1 LPVEGTV
8 QPPDVNV
15 FSAFAAK
22 PLMWVSFRMSTGIL
36 EAGADGAVGAA
47 RAVDDAGAL
56 AVDDAAGAAVLH
68 HDDREIE
75 ISREAVQ
82 QRRQSGQTAPRSSDN
97 HHRVR
102 HYLTFRKIFS
112 GGAICW

>member
-1 LPVEGTV
+1 MPVEGTV

-56 AVDDAAGAAVLH
+56 AVDDAAGAAVLDAAAEGAI
-68 HDDREIE
+68 DDRLADGEE
-75 ISREAVQ
+75 CVADAD
-82 QRRQSGQTAPRSSDN
+82 G
-97 HHRVR
+97 
-102 HYLTFRKIFS
+102 
-112 GGAICW
+112 